1 MTFDEY
7 MRDVVEEMSRKS
19 VALRRDYAQH
29 RPSAGINREDLV
41 ANFLR
46 NHLPERFGVSTGLVI
61 SHDGMF
67 SNEADLVVFDKPNNS
82 PLYPD
87 VRKKLWPVEALYA
100 LIEVKTQLNP
110 RDLTDAISKFRKFK
124 KLQRRFRFVK
134 GRQNITE
141 SLAILWSFDSSSPET
156 LKNSL
161 TSMLGVIPSNER
173 PDFVVVPG
181 KLVVKSG
188 SYLEISKLGQPNS
201 PHRNSLVQRYG
212 NDLSPLLPNPVE
224 VDDLGDDS
232 LMAWYV
238 LFDSWLRQAGERFPD
253 PIEYLPRDRIWGK
266 RV

>member
-19 VALRRDYAQH
+19 AALRRDYAQH

-46 NHLPERFGVSTGLVI
+46 NHLPERFGVSTGLII

-87 VRKKLWPVEALYA
+87 VQKKLWPVEAIYA

-110 RDLTDAISKFRKFK
+110 RDLTDAISKFQKFK
-124 KLQRRFRFVK
+124 RLRRQFRHVK
-134 GRQNITE
+134 ESQNIYD
-141 SLAILWSFDSSSPET
+141 SLAILWSFDSSSAET
-156 LKNSL
+156 LKRNL
-161 TSMLGVIPSNER
+161 TTEFEKIPLVER

-181 KLVVKSG
+181 KLVAKSG
-188 SYLEISKLGQPNS
+188 SYLEISKLGQLNS
-201 PHRNSLVQRYG
+201 PHRNSLVERYG
-212 NDLSPLLPNPVE
+212 NDLSALLPNAVE
-224 VDDLGDDS
+224 VDDLGDNS

-238 LFDSWLRQAGERFPD
+238 WFDSWLRQAGVRFPD
-253 PIEYLPRDRIWGK
+253 PIEYLPKDMIWGR